1 MPGPNGGWLLAAAPG
16 EGEEGA
22 ARFVLL
28 LAASRTH
35 RVGLGLEVRDRR
47 QRPTVLPSGPRAL
60 QRIAVERTSS
70 VRA

>member
-1 MPGPNGGWLLAAAPG
+1 VPGPNGGQQLAAAPG

-22 ARFVLL
+22 AQLTLL

-35 RVGLGLEVRDRR
+35 RVGLGLEVRDFR
-47 QRPTVLPSGPRAL
+47 QHATALLSGPRAL
-60 QRIAVERTSS
+60 QRVAEEQTSS